1 MKGKET
7 QKIFSKLSLY
17 GLFENLL
24 KVESEI
30 KYVKEFSSKDF
41 NYSKTDE
48 DAINL
53 FREKYI
59 LNDKETFD
67 AWLEKN
73 FLKNNDDNLLDF
85 VHYQLKKENVVNS
98 LLSGTGESLYLRYK
112 DRLDRVLYRLIRVD
126 NEDLAHH
133 LFYSIESDEIE
144 FGEASEKFSLGPES
158 KTRGYVGP
166 VDLTTPHPEVASR
179 LRVANPGQLFEPFQA
194 ENWYTLIRLEYR
206 YESEFDDKTKNFLGG
221 LLLSSKANT
230 IKEGLV
236 ENYKESQ

>member
-1 MKGKET
+1 MQEK
-7 QKIFSKLSLY
+7 QINKIFSKLSLF
-17 GLFENLL
+17 GLFDNLL
-24 KVESEI
+24 KAECEM
-30 KYVKEFSSKDF
+30 KFVKEYSSKDF
-41 NYSKTDE
+41 NYDKTDK

-53 FREKYI
+53 LRDKFK
-59 LNDKETFD
+59 LNDNEKFD
-67 AWLEKN
+67 EWLGNN
-73 FLKNNDDNLLDF
+73 FLKNNDADLLEF
-85 VHYQLKKENVVNS
+85 ANYQLKKEDVVNS
-98 LLSGTGESLYLRYK
+98 LLLGTGESLYLRYK

-179 LRVANPGQLFEPFQA
+179 LRVANVGQLFEPFQA

-206 YESEFDDKTKNFLGG
+206 YESEFDEKTKTFLGG

-230 IKEGLV
+230 LKEELV
-236 ENYKESQ
+236 EKNYKNR